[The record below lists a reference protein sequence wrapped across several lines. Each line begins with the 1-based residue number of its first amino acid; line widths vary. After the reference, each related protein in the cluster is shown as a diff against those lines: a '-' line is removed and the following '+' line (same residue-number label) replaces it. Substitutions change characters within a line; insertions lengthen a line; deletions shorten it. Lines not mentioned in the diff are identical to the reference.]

1 LNTADRKR
9 RRSKEKEQGRLH
21 RLFFRGDLRVVLI
34 YLSLEN
40 SFKTLLCNNFFS
52 LSSDSDVFCFRKIL
66 LDFWGS
72 DREKK
77 KKKKKLKKRRVVV
90 IVFYG
95 EHAYDQ
101 THFLISFFL
110 EITT

>member
-1 LNTADRKR
+1 L
-9 RRSKEKEQGRLH
+9 G
-21 RLFFRGDLRVVLI
+21 FRQ
-34 YLSLEN
+34 
-40 SFKTLLCNNFFS
+40 
-52 LSSDSDVFCFRKIL
+52 
-66 LDFWGS
+66 
-72 DREKK
+72 REEEEEEEV
-77 KKKKKLKKRRVVV
+77 KKRRVVV

>member
-72 DREKK
+72 EEEEDKK
-77 KKKKKLKKRRVVV
+77 KTKKRVVV

>member
-1 LNTADRKR
+1 L
-9 RRSKEKEQGRLH
+9 G
-21 RLFFRGDLRVVLI
+21 FRQ
-34 YLSLEN
+34 
-40 SFKTLLCNNFFS
+40 
-52 LSSDSDVFCFRKIL
+52 
-66 LDFWGS
+66 
-72 DREKK
+72 REEEEEDKK
-77 KKKKKLKKRRVVV
+77 KTKKRVVV

>member
-1 LNTADRKR
+1 MFFVF
-9 RRSKEKEQGRLH
+9 EK
-21 RLFFRGDLRVVLI
+21 FYLI
-34 YLSLEN
+34 
-40 SFKTLLCNNFFS
+40 FA
-52 LSSDSDVFCFRKIL
+52 
-66 LDFWGS
+66 